1 MAGLALV
8 LLTIA
13 LAILASVVIVALTSW
28 RRGDAGKLAVSVL
41 VTAVALLATWWML
54 R

>member
-13 LAILASVVIVALTSW
+13 VAILAANIIVALTSW

-41 VTAVALLATWWML
+41 VTAVALLATWWL
-54 R
+54 IR